1 VGDYFQNGPIT
12 TLHDLGQRSREE
24 LDADLVR
31 WGESRPMSLI
41 IPSLF
46 SELGGPALDHIV
58 NELSEVPFLDQII
71 IGLDQATESEFHEAR
86 DFFSRLPQ
94 QTHILWNDGPRL
106 RALDRV
112 FADAAIAPQ
121 EAGKGRNV
129 WYCIGYFLAS
139 GVGEVVGLHDA
150 DIVTYD
156 RSMVSKLFYPVVHP
170 TFGYSFAKG
179 YYFRTDG
186 ERLNGRVVRLLVTPL
201 IRALRQCLGQNDYLE
216 YLDSFRYPL
225 AGEFAMHINVVRNI
239 RIPSDWGLEIG
250 VLSEVHRRY
259 TTQRIC
265 QVDLAG
271 AYDHKH
277 QQVSFEDPSTGLHKM
292 SRDITKAMYRK
303 LAIGGE
309 VLSPEIFRTIKA
321 SYYRNALDMVEK
333 YGHLA
338 DINGLDFDS
347 HNEEQLVEVFAQAIM
362 DAGDDFLSHPMESP
376 FISSWAR
383 VQSAV
388 PDAFAQLRAAV
399 EADNAPNAE

>member
-1 VGDYFQNGPIT
+1 MGDYFQNGPIT
-12 TLHDLGQRSREE
+12 TLHDFGLRTTED
-24 LDADLVR
+24 LDKDLIR
-31 WGESRPMSLI
+31 WGKSRPMSLI

-58 NELSEVPFLDQII
+58 DELAQVPFLDQII
-71 IGLDQATESEFHEAR
+71 IGLDRATEDEFHQAR
-86 DFFSRLPQ
+86 EFFSRLPQ
-94 QTHILWNDGPRL
+94 ATRILWNDGPRL
-106 RALDRV
+106 QALDQV
-112 FADAAIAPQ
+112 FRDHSIAPL

-139 GVGEVVGLHDA
+139 GLGEVVGLHDA

-170 TFGYSFAKG
+170 TFGFSFAKG

-201 IRALRQCLGQNDYLE
+201 IRALRQCLGENDYLD

-265 QVDLAG
+265 QVDLTG

-292 SRDITKAMYRK
+292 SLDITKAMFRK

-309 VLSPEIFRTIKA
+309 VLSAETFRTIKA
-321 SYYRNALDMVEK
+321 SYYRNALDMVER
-333 YGHLA
+333 YEAVA
-338 DINGLDFDS
+338 DINGLEFDS
-347 HNEEQLVEVFAQAIM
+347 HSEEQLVEVFAQTIVE
-362 DAGDDFLSHPMESP
+362 AGEDFSSNPMETP

-388 PDAFAQLRAAV
+388 PDAFEQMLAAV
-399 EADNAPNAE
+399 EADNAP

>member
-1 VGDYFQNGPIT
+1 
-12 TLHDLGQRSREE
+12 
-24 LDADLVR
+24 
-31 WGESRPMSLI
+31 
-41 IPSLF
+41 
-46 SELGGPALDHIV
+46 
-58 NELSEVPFLDQII
+58 
-71 IGLDQATESEFHEAR
+71 
-86 DFFSRLPQ
+86 
-94 QTHILWNDGPRL
+94 
-106 RALDRV
+106 
-112 FADAAIAPQ
+112 
-121 EAGKGRNV
+121 
-129 WYCIGYFLAS
+129 
-139 GVGEVVGLHDA
+139 
-150 DIVTYD
+150 
-156 RSMVSKLFYPVVHP
+156 MVSKLFYPVVHP

-201 IRALRQCLGQNDYLE
+201 IRALRQCLGENDYLD

-277 QQVSFEDPSTGLHKM
+277 QQVSFDDPSTGLHKM
-292 SRDITKAMYRK
+292 SRDITKAMFRK

-309 VLSPEIFRTIKA
+309 VLSPEIFRTLKA
-321 SYYRNALDMVEK
+321 SYYRNALDMVER
-333 YGHLA
+333 YGNLA
-338 DINGLDFDS
+338 AINGLNFDAHS
-347 HNEEQLVEVFAQAIM
+347 EEKLVEVFAQAIM
-362 DAGDDFLSHPMESP
+362 EAGDDFLTYPMESP

-388 PDAFAQLRAAV
+388 PDAFDQLLAAV
-399 EADNAPNAE
+399 EADNAA

>member
-1 VGDYFQNGPIT
+1 MGDYFQNGPIT
-12 TLHDLGQRSREE
+12 TLHEFGLRTTDD

-31 WGESRPMSLI
+31 WAKDRPMSLI

-46 SELGGPALDHIV
+46 SELEGPALSHIV
-58 NELSEVPFLDQII
+58 DELSQVPFLDQII
-71 IGLDQATESEFHEAR
+71 IGLDRASEDEFHQAR
-86 DFFSRLPQ
+86 KFFARLPQ
-94 QTHILWNDGPRL
+94 STRILWNDGPRL
-106 RALDRV
+106 RAVDQLLQEHS
-112 FADAAIAPQ
+112 IAPT

-129 WYCIGYFLAS
+129 WYCMGYFLAS

-156 RSMVSKLFYPVVHP
+156 RSMVSRLFYPLVHP

-201 IRALRQCLGQNDYLE
+201 IRSLRQCLGPNDYLD

-225 AGEFAMHINVVRNI
+225 AGEFAMHVNVVRNL

-277 QQVSFEDPSTGLHKM
+277 QQVSFDDPSTGLHKM
-292 SRDITKAMYRK
+292 SRDITKAMFRK
-303 LAIGGE
+303 LAISGE
-309 VLSPEIFRTIKA
+309 VLSPEIFRSIKA
-321 SYYRNALDMVEK
+321 SYYRNALDMVER
-333 YGHLA
+333 YGNLA
-338 DINGLDFDS
+338 DINGLDFDAHS
-347 HNEEQLVEVFAQAIM
+347 EEQLVETFAQAIM
-362 DAGDDFLSHPMESP
+362 DAGDDFLTYPMESP

-383 VQSAV
+383 VQSAM
-388 PDAFAQLRAAV
+388 PDAFEKIIAAV
-399 EADNAPNAE
+399 EADNEV

>member
-1 VGDYFQNGPIT
+1 MGDYFQNGPIT
-12 TLHDLGQRSREE
+12 TLHDFGLRTNEDLE
-24 LDADLVR
+24 ADLVR
-31 WGESRPMSLI
+31 WSKTRPMSLI

-46 SELGGPALDHIV
+46 SELQGPALNHIV
-58 NELSEVPFLDQII
+58 DELAQVPYLDQII
-71 IGLDQATESEFHEAR
+71 IGLDQANEDEFHEAR
-86 DFFSRLPQ
+86 EFFSRLPQ
-94 QTHILWNDGPRL
+94 STRILWNGGPRL
-106 RALDRV
+106 RALDAL
-112 FADAAIAPQ
+112 FKEHAISPT
-121 EAGKGRNV
+121 EEGKGRNV
-129 WYCIGYFLAS
+129 WYCMGYFLAS
-139 GVGEVVGLHDA
+139 GRGEVLGLHDA

-156 RSMVSKLFYPVVHP
+156 RAMVSRLFYPVVHP
-170 TFGYSFAKG
+170 TFGYSFSKG

-201 IRALRQCLGQNDYLE
+201 IRALRQCLGENDYLD

-277 QQVSFEDPSTGLHKM
+277 QRVSSEDPTTGLHKM
-292 SRDITKAMYRK
+292 SRDITKAMFRK
-303 LAIGGE
+303 LAISGE
-309 VLSPEIFRTIKA
+309 VLSPEIFRSIKA
-321 SYYRNALDMVEK
+321 SYYRNALDMVER
-333 YGHLA
+333 YGNVA
-338 DINGLDFDS
+338 IMNGLSFDS
-347 HNEEQLVEVFAQAIM
+347 HSEEQLVELFAQTIVE
-362 DAGDDFLSHPMESP
+362 AGEDYINYPMESP

-388 PDAFAQLRAAV
+388 PDAFERLLAAV
-399 EADNAPNAE
+399 EADHSD

>member
-1 VGDYFQNGPIT
+1 MGDYFQNGPIT
-12 TLHDLGQRSREE
+12 TLHDFGMRTADD

-31 WGESRPMSLI
+31 WGKSRPMSLI

-46 SELGGPALDHIV
+46 SELEGPALSHIV
-58 NELSEVPFLDQII
+58 DELAQVPFLDQII
-71 IGLDQATESEFHEAR
+71 IGLDRATEDEFRQAR
-86 DFFSRLPQ
+86 EFFSRLPQ
-94 QTHILWNDGPRL
+94 TTRILWNDGPRL
-106 RALDRV
+106 RELDRV
-112 FADAAIAPQ
+112 FQEHNIAPD

-129 WYCIGYFLAS
+129 WYCMGYFLAS

-156 RSMVSKLFYPVVHP
+156 RAMVSRLFYPVVHP

-186 ERLNGRVVRLLVTPL
+186 DRLNGRVVRLLVTPL
-201 IRALRQCLGQNDYLE
+201 IRALRQCLGQNDYLD

-225 AGEFAMHINVVRNI
+225 AGEFAMHINVVRNL

-292 SRDITKAMYRK
+292 SRDITKAMFRK

-309 VLSPEIFRTIKA
+309 VLSPEIFRSLKA
-321 SYYRNALDMVEK
+321 SYYRNALDMVER
-333 YGHLA
+333 YGNLA
-338 DINGLDFDS
+338 AINGLNFDTHS
-347 HNEEQLVEVFAQAIM
+347 EEQLVEVFAQAIM
-362 DAGDDFLSHPMESP
+362 DAGEDFLTYPMESP

-388 PDAFAQLRAAV
+388 PNAFEMMLDAV
-399 EADNAPNAE
+399 EADNAANE

>member
-12 TLHDLGQRSREE
+12 TLHDFGMRTTEE
-24 LDADLVR
+24 LDAQLVE
-31 WGESRPMSLI
+31 WGKDQPMSLI

-46 SELGGPALDHIV
+46 SELEGPALSHIV
-58 NELSEVPFLDQII
+58 DQLTQVPWLDQII
-71 IGLDQATESEFHEAR
+71 IGLDQANEDQFHQAREFFA
-86 DFFSRLPQ
+86 RLPQ
-94 QTHILWNDGPRL
+94 PTRILWNNGPRL
-106 RALDRV
+106 RAIDELLQEHS
-112 FADAAIAPQ
+112 IAPAD
-121 EAGKGRNV
+121 EGKGRNV
-129 WYCIGYFLAS
+129 WYCMGYFLAS
-139 GVGEVVGLHDA
+139 GVGQVVGLHDA

-156 RSMVSKLFYPVVHP
+156 RSMVAKLFYPVVHP
-170 TFGYSFAKG
+170 TFGYAFAKG

-201 IRALRQCLGQNDYLE
+201 IRALRQSLGENDYLV

-225 AGEFAMHINVVRNI
+225 AGEFAMHLDVVRNL
-239 RIPSDWGLEIG
+239 RMPSDWGLEIG

-259 TTQRIC
+259 TTQQIC

-277 QQVSFEDPSTGLHKM
+277 QTVSFDDPSAGLHKM
-292 SRDITKAMYRK
+292 SIDITKAMFRK

-309 VLSPEIFRTIKA
+309 ALSPEIFRTIKA
-321 SYYRNALDMVEK
+321 SYYRNALDMVER

-338 DINGLDFDS
+338 ALNGLSFDS
-347 HNEEQLVEVFAQAIM
+347 HSEEKLVEVFAQAIM
-362 DAGDDFLSHPMESP
+362 EAGDEFLSYPMESP

-388 PDAFAQLRAAV
+388 PNAYEQMRAAV
-399 EADNAPNAE
+399 EADNGLS

>member
-1 VGDYFQNGPIT
+1 MGDYFQNGPIT
-12 TLHDLGQRSREE
+12 TLHDFGMRSVDE

-31 WGESRPMSLI
+31 WGKSRPMSLI
-41 IPSLF
+41 IPTLY
-46 SELGGPALDHIV
+46 SELSGPALNHIV
-58 NELSEVPFLDQII
+58 DELAKVPFLDQII
-71 IGLDQATESEFHEAR
+71 IGLDQADEAQFHEAR
-86 DFFSRLPQ
+86 RFFDRLPQ
-94 QTHILWNDGPRL
+94 RTRILWNHGPRL
-106 RALDRV
+106 QALDKV
-112 FADAAIAPQ
+112 FAEHSIAPLD
-121 EAGKGRNV
+121 EGKGRNV

-139 GVGEVVGLHDA
+139 GIGEVVGLHDA

-156 RSMVSKLFYPVVHP
+156 RSMVSRLFYPVVHP
-170 TFGYSFAKG
+170 TFGFAFAKG
-179 YYFRTDG
+179 YYFRSDG

-201 IRALRQCLGQNDYLE
+201 IRALRQSLGDNDYLE

-259 TTQRIC
+259 TNQRIC

-277 QQVSFEDPSTGLHKM
+277 QQVSFDDPTTGLHKM
-292 SRDITKAMYRK
+292 SRDITKALFRK
-303 LAIGGE
+303 LAISGE

-321 SYYRNALDMVEK
+321 SYYRNALDMVER
-333 YGHLA
+333 YGALA
-338 DINGLDFDS
+338 QINGLSFDS
-347 HNEEQLVEVFAQAIM
+347 HSEEQLVEVFSQAIM
-362 DAGDDFLSHPMESP
+362 EAGEDFLTHPMESP

-388 PDAFAQLRAAV
+388 PDAFDQMLAAV
-399 EADNAPNAE
+399 EADNAS

>member
-1 VGDYFQNGPIT
+1 MGDYFQNGPIT
-12 TLHDLGQRSREE
+12 TLHDLGMRSVEE
-24 LDADLVR
+24 LESDLVR
-31 WGESRPMSLI
+31 WGKSTPMSLI
-41 IPSLF
+41 IPSLY
-46 SELGGPALDHIV
+46 SELSGPALSRIV
-58 NELSEVPFLDQII
+58 DELSEVPFLDQII
-71 IGLDQATESEFHEAR
+71 IGLDQADEAEFHDAR
-86 DFFSRLPQ
+86 RFFGRLPQ
-94 QTHILWNDGPRL
+94 RTRILWNNGPRL
-106 RALDRV
+106 RALDKV
-112 FADAAIAPQ
+112 FREHSIAPT
-121 EAGKGRNV
+121 EEGKGRNV

-139 GVGEVVGLHDA
+139 GIGEVVGLHDA

-156 RSMVSKLFYPVVHP
+156 RSMVARLFYPVVHP
-170 TFGYSFAKG
+170 TFGFAFAKG

-201 IRALRQCLGQNDYLE
+201 IRALRQSLGENEYLE

-239 RIPSDWGLEIG
+239 RIPSDWGLEVG

-277 QQVSFEDPSTGLHKM
+277 QQVSFEDPTTGLHKM

-303 LAIGGE
+303 LAISGE

-321 SYYRNALDMVEK
+321 SYYRNALDMVERF
-333 YGHLA
+333 GA
-338 DINGLDFDS
+338 VAQFNGLSFDS

-362 DAGDDFLSHPMESP
+362 DAGDDFLSNPMETP

-388 PDAFAQLRAAV
+388 PDAFDQMLAAV
-399 EADNAPNAE
+399 EADNDS

>member
-1 VGDYFQNGPIT
+1 MGDYFQNGPIT
-12 TLHDLGQRSREE
+12 TLHDFGLRSNDE
-24 LDADLVR
+24 LDTDLVR
-31 WGESRPMSLI
+31 WGKTRPMSLI

-46 SELGGPALDHIV
+46 SELEGPALSHIV
-58 NELSEVPFLDQII
+58 DELAQVPFLDQII
-71 IGLDQATESEFHEAR
+71 IGLDRANEDEFHQAR
-86 DFFSRLPQ
+86 EFFSRLPQ
-94 QTHILWNDGPRL
+94 QTRILWNDGPRL
-106 RALDRV
+106 QAIDKL
-112 FADAAIAPQ
+112 FEQHSIAPTD
-121 EAGKGRNV
+121 AGKGRNV

-150 DIVTYD
+150 DIVTYQ
-156 RSMVSKLFYPVVHP
+156 RSMVSRLFYPVVHP

-225 AGEFAMHINVVRNI
+225 AGEFAMHINVVRNL

-292 SRDITKAMYRK
+292 SRDITKAMFRK

-321 SYYRNALDMVEK
+321 SYYRNALDMSER
-333 YGHLA
+333 YGNLA
-338 DINGLDFDS
+338 AINGLSFDS
-347 HNEEQLVEVFAQAIM
+347 HSEEKLVEVFAQAIM
-362 DAGDDFLSHPMESP
+362 DAGEDFLSTPMETP

-388 PDAFAQLRAAV
+388 PDAFARILEAV
-399 EADNAPNAE
+399 EADNAP

>member
-1 VGDYFQNGPIT
+1 MGDYFQNGPIT
-12 TLHDLGQRSREE
+12 TLHDLGQRSRDE
-24 LDADLVR
+24 LDADLVK
-31 WGESRPMSLI
+31 WGKSRPMSLI

-46 SELGGPALDHIV
+46 SELGGPALNKIV
-58 NELSEVPFLDQII
+58 DELAQVPFLDQII
-71 IGLDQATESEFHEAR
+71 IGLDQANEEQFFEAR
-86 DFFSRLPQ
+86 EFFARLPQ
-94 QTHILWNDGPRL
+94 PTKILWNDGPRL
-106 RALDRV
+106 RELDRL
-112 FADAAIAPQ
+112 FEQHAIAPNQ
-121 EAGKGRNV
+121 AGKGRNV
-129 WYCIGYFLAS
+129 WYCMGYFLAS
-139 GVGEVVGLHDA
+139 GIGEVVGLHDA

-156 RSMVSKLFYPVVHP
+156 REMVSRLFYPVVHP
-170 TFGYSFAKG
+170 TFGYAFSKG

-201 IRALRQCLGQNDYLE
+201 IRALRQCLGENDYLD
-216 YLDSFRYPL
+216 YIDSFRYPL

-292 SRDITKAMYRK
+292 SRDITNAMYRK

-321 SYYRNALDMVEK
+321 SYYRNALDMVER
-333 YGHLA
+333 YSHLA
-338 DINGLDFDS
+338 DLNGLHFDS
-347 HNEEQLVEVFAQAIM
+347 HNEEQLVEVFAQAVM
-362 DAGDDFLSHPMESP
+362 DAGDDFLNHPMESP

-399 EADNAPNAE
+399 EADNAR

>member
-1 VGDYFQNGPIT
+1 MRTAD
-12 TLHDLGQRSREE
+12 DLDR
-24 LDADLVR
+24 DLVE
-31 WGESRPMSLI
+31 WGKTRPMSLI

-58 NELSEVPFLDQII
+58 DELAQVPFLDQII
-71 IGLDQATESEFHEAR
+71 IGLDRANESEFNEAR
-86 DFFSRLPQ
+86 AFFSRLPQ
-94 QTHILWNDGPRL
+94 QTRILWNDGPRL
-106 RALDRV
+106 REIHDRFEQHAV
-112 FADAAIAPQ
+112 APG
-121 EAGKGRNV
+121 EEGKGRNV

-139 GVGEVVGLHDA
+139 GVGEIVGLHDA

-156 RSMVSKLFYPVVHP
+156 RSMVSRLFYPVVHP

-201 IRALRQCLGQNDYLE
+201 IRALRQCLGENDYLD

-225 AGEFAMHINVVRNI
+225 AGEFAMHLNVVRNI

-292 SRDITKAMYRK
+292 SLDITKAMFRK
-303 LAIGGE
+303 LAIGGQ
-309 VLSPEIFRTIKA
+309 VLSPEIFRTLKA
-321 SYYRNALDMVEK
+321 SYYRNALDMVER
-333 YGHLA
+333 YGNLA
-338 DINGLDFDS
+338 DINGLTFDS
-347 HNEEQLVEVFAQAIM
+347 HSEEQLVEVFAQAIM
-362 DAGDDFLSHPMESP
+362 DAGDDFLTYPMESP

-388 PDAFAQLRAAV
+388 PDAFAQIREAV
-399 EADNAPNAE
+399 EADNG

>member
-1 VGDYFQNGPIT
+1 
-12 TLHDLGQRSREE
+12 
-24 LDADLVR
+24 
-31 WGESRPMSLI
+31 M
-41 IPSLF
+41 
-46 SELGGPALDHIV
+46 
-58 NELSEVPFLDQII
+58 PFLDQII
-71 IGLDQATESEFHEAR
+71 IGLDQATESQFHDACR
-86 DFFSRLPQ
+86 FFSRLPQ
-94 QTHILWNDGPRL
+94 PTQILWNDGPRM
-106 RALDRV
+106 RELDAV
-112 FADAAIAPQ
+112 FERHAIAPT

-129 WYCIGYFLAS
+129 WYCIGHFLAS

-156 RSMVSKLFYPVVHP
+156 RSMVAKLFYPVVHP

-201 IRALRQCLGQNDYLE
+201 IRALRHCLGENDYLN

-277 QQVSFEDPSTGLHKM
+277 QKVSFDDPSTGLHKM

-321 SYYRNALDMVEK
+321 SYYRIALDMVER

-338 DINGLDFDS
+338 AINGLSFDI

-362 DAGDDFLSHPMESP
+362 DAGDDFLSHPMDSP
-376 FISSWAR
+376 FTASWAR

-388 PDAFAQLRAAV
+388 PDAFDQLRAAV
-399 EADNAPNAE
+399 EADNA

>member
-1 VGDYFQNGPIT
+1 MRTAD
-12 TLHDLGQRSREE
+12 D
-24 LDADLVR
+24 LDADLVK
-31 WGESRPMSLI
+31 WGKSRPMSLI

-46 SELGGPALDHIV
+46 SELGGPALSHIV
-58 NELSEVPFLDQII
+58 DELAQVPFLDQII
-71 IGLDQATESEFHEAR
+71 IGLDRANEDEFHEAR
-86 DFFSRLPQ
+86 EFFSRLPQ
-94 QTHILWNDGPRL
+94 TTRILWNDGPRL
-106 RALDRV
+106 RALDAV
-112 FADAAIAPQ
+112 FQEHNIAPE

-129 WYCIGYFLAS
+129 WYCMGYFLAS

-156 RSMVSKLFYPVVHP
+156 RAMVSRLFYPVVHP

-186 ERLNGRVVRLLVTPL
+186 DRLNGRVVRLLVTPL
-201 IRALRQCLGQNDYLE
+201 IRALRQCLGQNDYLD

-225 AGEFAMHINVVRNI
+225 AGEFAMHINVVRNL

-277 QQVSFEDPSTGLHKM
+277 QQVSFDDPSTGLHKM
-292 SRDITKAMYRK
+292 SRDITKAMFRK

-309 VLSPEIFRTIKA
+309 VLSPEIFRSLKA
-321 SYYRNALDMVEK
+321 SYYRNALDMVER
-333 YGHLA
+333 YGNLA
-338 DINGLDFDS
+338 AINGLDFDT
-347 HNEEQLVEVFAQAIM
+347 HNEEELVEVFAQAIM
-362 DAGDDFLSHPMESP
+362 DAGEDFLSYPMESP

-388 PDAFAQLRAAV
+388 PDAFEMMLAAV
-399 EADNAPNAE
+399 EADNER

>member
-1 VGDYFQNGPIT
+1 MGDYFQNGPIT
-12 TLHDLGQRSREE
+12 TLHDFGLRTADD
-24 LDADLVR
+24 LDRDLVE
-31 WGESRPMSLI
+31 WGKSRPMSLI

-46 SELGGPALDHIV
+46 SELGGPALNHIV
-58 NELSEVPFLDQII
+58 DELAQVPFLDQII
-71 IGLDQATESEFHEAR
+71 IGLARANEAEFHEAR
-86 DFFSRLPQ
+86 NFFARLPQ
-94 QTHILWNDGPRL
+94 PTRILWNDGPRM
-106 RALDRV
+106 RAIHDL
-112 FADAAIAPQ
+112 FEEHNIAPT

-129 WYCIGYFLAS
+129 WYCMGYFLAS
-139 GVGEVVGLHDA
+139 GVGEIVGLHDA

-156 RSMVSKLFYPVVHP
+156 RSMVSRLFYPVVHP

-201 IRALRQCLGQNDYLE
+201 IRALRQCLGDNDYLD

-225 AGEFAMHINVVRNI
+225 AGEFAMHINVVRNL

-277 QQVSFEDPSTGLHKM
+277 QQVSFDDPSTGLHKM
-292 SRDITKAMYRK
+292 SRDISNAMFRK
-303 LAIGGE
+303 LAIGGQT
-309 VLSPEIFRTIKA
+309 LSPEIFRTIKA
-321 SYYRNALDMVEK
+321 SYYRNALDMVER
-333 YGHLA
+333 YGNLA
-338 DINGLDFDS
+338 AINGLTFDTHS
-347 HNEEQLVEVFAQAIM
+347 EEQLVEVFAQAIM
-362 DAGDDFLSHPMESP
+362 DAGDDFLSYPMESP

-388 PDAFAQLRAAV
+388 PDAFERLRTAV
-399 EADNAPNAE
+399 EADNRTD

>member
-12 TLHDLGQRSREE
+12 TLHDLALRPRDE

-31 WGESRPMSLI
+31 WGRSRPMSLI

-46 SELGGPALDHIV
+46 SELSGDALSNIV
-58 NELSEVPFLDQII
+58 DELALVPFLDQII
-71 IGLDQATESEFHEAR
+71 IGLDHADAAEFEHAKS
-86 DFFSRLPQ
+86 FFARLPQ
-94 QTHILWNDGPRL
+94 TTRILWNDGPRL
-106 RALDRV
+106 RALDKI
-112 FADAAIAPQ
+112 FEDHAIAP
-121 EAGKGRNV
+121 EEPGKGRNV
-129 WYCIGYFLAS
+129 WYCLGYFLAS

-156 RSMVSKLFYPVVHP
+156 RAMVSRLFYPVVHP
-170 TFGYSFAKG
+170 TFGYAFAKG
-179 YYFRTDG
+179 YYYRTDG
-186 ERLNGRVVRLLVTPL
+186 EKLNGRVVRLLVTPL
-201 IRALRQCLGQNDYLE
+201 IRALRQCLGENEYLE

-225 AGEFAMHINVVRNI
+225 AGEFAMHANVVRNI
-239 RIPSDWGLEIG
+239 RIPTDWGLEIG

-277 QQVSFEDPSTGLHKM
+277 QKVSFEDPDAGLHKM

-321 SYYRNALDMVEK
+321 SYYRNALDLVER
-333 YGHLA
+333 YGHVA
-338 DINGLDFDS
+338 DMNGLSFDS
-347 HNEEQLVEVFAQAIM
+347 HSEEQLVEVFAQAIM
-362 DAGDDFLSHPMESP
+362 DAGDDFLSYPMESP

-388 PDAFAQLRAAV
+388 PDAFDHLRAAV
-399 EADNAPNAE
+399 EADNDG

>member
-1 VGDYFQNGPIT
+1 M
-12 TLHDLGQRSREE
+12 RSVDQ
-24 LDADLVR
+24 LDAELGK

-41 IPSLF
+41 IPSLY
-46 SELGGPALDHIV
+46 SELEGPALSNIV
-58 NELSEVPFLDQII
+58 DELAQVPWLDQII
-71 IGLDQATESEFHEAR
+71 IGLDRATEDEFHQAKK
-86 DFFSRLPQ
+86 FFSRLPQ
-94 QTHILWNDGPRL
+94 TTRILWNDGPRL
-106 RALDRV
+106 RSLDQV
-112 FADAAIAPQ
+112 FHDHSIAPLD
-121 EAGKGRNV
+121 EGKGRNV

-156 RSMVSKLFYPVVHP
+156 RSMVSKLFYPVAHP

-225 AGEFAMHINVVRNI
+225 AGEFAMHINVVRNL

-292 SRDITKAMYRK
+292 SIDITKAMFRK
-303 LAIGGE
+303 LAISGE

-321 SYYRNALDMVEK
+321 SYYRNALDMVER

-338 DINGLDFDS
+338 DLNGLTFDS
-347 HNEEQLVEVFAQAIM
+347 HSEEKLVEVFAQSIM
-362 DAGDDFLSHPMESP
+362 EAGDEFLNYPMESP

-388 PDAFAQLRAAV
+388 PDAFAQMLAAV
-399 EADNAPNAE
+399 EADNAE

>member
-1 VGDYFQNGPIT
+1 MRTAD
-12 TLHDLGQRSREE
+12 DL
-24 LDADLVR
+24 DKDLVE
-31 WGESRPMSLI
+31 WGRDRPMSLI
-41 IPSLF
+41 IPSLY
-46 SELGGPALDHIV
+46 SELQGPALSHIV
-58 NELSEVPFLDQII
+58 DELAQVPFLDQII
-71 IGLDQATESEFHEAR
+71 IGLDQATEAEFQDAKK
-86 DFFSRLPQ
+86 FFSRLPQ
-94 QTHILWNDGPRL
+94 TTKILWNDGPRL
-106 RALDRV
+106 RALDELL
-112 FADAAIAPQ
+112 ATNSIAPT
-121 EAGKGRNV
+121 EGGKGRNV

-139 GVGEVVGLHDA
+139 GIGEVVGLHDA

-156 RSMVSKLFYPVVHP
+156 RAMVSRLFYPVVHP

-201 IRALRQCLGQNDYLE
+201 IRALRQSLGDNDYLA

-225 AGEFAMHINVVRNI
+225 AGEFAMHINVVRNL

-250 VLSEVHRRY
+250 VLSEVQRRY

-277 QQVSFEDPSTGLHKM
+277 QKVSFEDPSTGLHKM
-292 SRDITKAMYRK
+292 SLDITKAMFRK

-309 VLSPEIFRTIKA
+309 VLSPELFRTIKA
-321 SYYRNALDMVEK
+321 SYYRNALDMVER

-338 DINGLDFDS
+338 AINGLSFDS
-347 HNEEQLVEVFAQAIM
+347 HSEEKLVEVFAQAIM
-362 DAGDDFLSHPMESP
+362 EAGDDFLSNPMESP

-383 VQSAV
+383 VRSAV
-388 PDAFAQLRAAV
+388 PDAFDQMLAAV
-399 EADNAPNAE
+399 EADNA